1 MDIIQH
7 LKERWGI
14 QNARSLMEKM
24 QDVTDCNVLE
34 IEQAIEDY
42 HKGFTLYI
50 IRKYVGRGKVID
62 TKEFVAASRIHVDTV
77 NDYLRHRT
85 PADSNNNL
93 TLKRFALGLICF
105 WDRIVAYNA
114 RGYYGTL
121 MTPEMATLN
130 AERRFKNELRKAFGM
145 AGNDV
150 ITYHETGVNLQP
162 FIDLNYKRA
171 DKSDHLKGKKN
182 AINKN

>member
-1 MDIIQH
+1 MDFIQH

-24 QDVTDCNVLE
+24 QDVRDCNVLE
-34 IEQAIEDY
+34 VEQAIEDY
-42 HKGFTLYI
+42 HKGLTLYI
-50 IRKYVGRGKVID
+50 IRKNVGRDKVID
-62 TKEFVAASRIHVDTV
+62 TKEFATVSRIHVDTV
-77 NDYLRHRT
+77 NDYLRHLT
-85 PADSNNNL
+85 SNDRFSEL
-93 TLKRFALGLICF
+93 TLKRFALGLVCF

-114 RGYYGTL
+114 RGYYGAL
-121 MTPEMATLN
+121 MTPEMATMN

-182 AINKN
+182 NNNKN